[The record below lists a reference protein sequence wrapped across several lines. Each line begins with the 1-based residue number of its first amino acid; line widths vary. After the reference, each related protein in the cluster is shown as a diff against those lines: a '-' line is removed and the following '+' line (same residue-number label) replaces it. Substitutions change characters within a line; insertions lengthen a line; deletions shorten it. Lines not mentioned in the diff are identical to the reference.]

1 MSSQLTRLLARYA
14 NSMDPFIHLNSDVL
28 NIILSLLSPSDAD
41 KLARTCRAAY
51 RYAIPRILSD
61 VTLGLGFHRKPK
73 SQLASFCHF
82 VLAGAPGRALLLR
95 RLDLRRDAF
104 PWVEVEIKA
113 VPGNPRGSR
122 AYTIDYS
129 VASLLAEVI
138 QQADGLEEVH
148 VAGADP
154 LLASE
159 PRLQDALAS

>member
-82 VLAGAPGRALLLR
+82 VLPPIFPKAVHRWFARLR
-95 RLDLRRDAF
+95 RAHT
-104 PWVEVEIKA
+104 A
-113 VPGNPRGSR
+113 AAR
-122 AYTIDYS
+122 AQ
-129 VASLLAEVI
+129 AAE
-138 QQADGLEEVH
+138 
-148 VAGADP
+148 
-154 LLASE
+154 
-159 PRLQDALAS
+159 RLQRIREMGIWRGPDADADVGGGVVRG